1 MPAAARLTGVDT
13 SRKRKPHKKSRRGCR
28 NCKLRRVK
36 CDEATPKCKKCID
49 FGASCNYDSSKRTG
63 DLDMALAGVSVSFDG
78 FSETTVHQAQPTQV
92 SFADYS
98 LPDFLYPDLDFF
110 KDSILQLDK
119 ASMDRIDR
127 FQMRTVLSVGT
138 TEASKIFQSKLI
150 PMALSRPYLMHA
162 VQTVTAI
169 EDRHYSNS
177 PAKRSMIE
185 AYHMSH
191 TAAQFNKVLS
201 KPLKES
207 DRDAVW
213 TTAILLGVSAF
224 AYTDASVPA
233 ESWPLKPSDPD
244 DLEWL
249 RMTEL
254 KHAIYKLTDPLR
266 YGSMFYQLR
275 DEYLT
280 SYLSTIPEYG
290 IEGIPETFVDLCE
303 LDASSSITSCP
314 YFHSL
319 HMLSQLLRTEYARVT
334 FIKYLAF
341 IMHMT
346 PEYKRLLGLKDPRAL
361 VILAYWYG
369 MVVDAMWWLKRRARL
384 ECQAVCLY
392 LEKYHS
398 HDTKIMEM
406 LRYPKVRCGLLYPPS
421 EVYVGMSILR

>member
-1 MPAAARLTGVDT
+1 MPAAARLTGIDP

-49 FGASCNYDSSKRTG
+49 FGASCNYDMSKRAG
-63 DLDMALAGVSVSFDG
+63 DLDMSFAGVSVSFDG
-78 FSETTVHQAQPTQV
+78 FSEVTVHEPQTKQF
-92 SFADYS
+92 SFADYP

-110 KDSILQLDK
+110 KESVLQLDK
-119 ASMDRIDR
+119 ASRDRIAR

-138 TEASKIFQSKLI
+138 ARCSKIFQSELI

-169 EDRHYSNS
+169 EDRHFSDK

-191 TAAQFNKVLS
+191 AAAHFNKALS
-201 KPLKES
+201 APLKETE
-207 DRDAVW
+207 RDAIW
-213 TTAILLGVSAF
+213 STAILLGVSAF

-266 YGSMFYQLR
+266 YGSMFYAIR

-280 SYLSTIPEYG
+280 TYLSHIPEHG
-290 IEGIPETFVDLCE
+290 IEGIPRTFVDLFE
-303 LDASSSITSCP
+303 LTPSSSNESCP
-314 YFHSL
+314 YYHSL
-319 HMLSQLLRTEYARVT
+319 HILSQLLRDTYNRVT
-334 FIKYLAF
+334 FIRYLAF

-361 VILAYWYG
+361 TMLAYWYG
-369 MVVDAMWWLKRRARL
+369 MVVDAMWWMKRRARL
-384 ECQAVCLY
+384 ECQATCLY

-398 HDTKIMEM
+398 DDKKIMEM
-406 LRYPKVRCGLLYPPS
+406 LRYPKMRCGLSFPRPAVL
-421 EVYVGMSILR
+421 V